1 MPAEA
6 TRPSAHAEQVDDK
19 DEGLPGPDDTT
30 GSAFAVGEARRDCQ
44 PATPADFHSRD
55 ALIPALDHPALSEA
69 EAERV
74 AAIPRRIELL
84 ACRPRDADVV
94 HVDLPP
100 GNGLC
105 SVADRE
111 VFELEL
117 RRRLV
122 VRRDLDLRLLVCR
135 HSETVSAH
143 AARRGAYPAVVPSF
157 ADLLASRP
165 VLLADGAT
173 GTNYH
178 KMGIEPGVAPEEW
191 VFDAPDN
198 VRELHRRFLDAGS
211 DLVLTCTFGATT
223 PRLAHG
229 PLAGR
234 AREVNLRAAE
244 LARDAAGRDRLV
256 AGSMGPTGQLPEPYG
271 LLTRE
276 LCVEAYAEQALAL
289 ADGGV
294 DLLVLETFF
303 ALEEALWAIEG
314 VQGTSDLPLVMSF
327 SFDQGTHTMMG
338 LSPADV
344 VAAVKPLGVA
354 ALGAN
359 CGRSLEDT
367 DAIVDELIDARPG
380 VPLWIKPNAGI
391 PHMVGDNVVYDA
403 DPETLADHIRG
414 YADKG
419 ARIVGGCCG
428 STPEHIAAIAR
439 ALGSQTPA
447 SS

>member
-1 MPAEA
+1 
-6 TRPSAHAEQVDDK
+6 
-19 DEGLPGPDDTT
+19 
-30 GSAFAVGEARRDCQ
+30 
-44 PATPADFHSRD
+44 
-55 ALIPALDHPALSEA
+55 
-69 EAERV
+69 
-74 AAIPRRIELL
+74 
-84 ACRPRDADVV
+84 
-94 HVDLPP
+94 
-100 GNGLC
+100 
-105 SVADRE
+105 
-111 VFELEL
+111 
-117 RRRLV
+117 
-122 VRRDLDLRLLVCR
+122 
-135 HSETVSAH
+135 
-143 AARRGAYPAVVPSF
+143 VPSF

-173 GTNYH
+173 GTNYQN
-178 KMGIEPGVAPEEW
+178 MGIEPGVAPEEW

-223 PRLAHG
+223 PRLADG

-234 AREVNLRAAE
+234 TREVNMRAAE
-244 LARDAAGRDRLV
+244 LARDAAGDDRLI

-276 LCVEAYAEQALAL
+276 LCVDAYAEQARAL

-314 VQGTSDLPLVMSF
+314 VQGASDLPLVMSF

-338 LSPADV
+338 LSPTDV
-344 VAAVKPLGVA
+344 VTAVAPLGVA

-359 CGRSLEDT
+359 CGRSLDDT
-367 DAIVDELIDARPG
+367 DAIVGELVDAAPG
-380 VPLWIKPNAGI
+380 LPLWIKPNAGV
-391 PHMVGDNVVYDA
+391 PRMVGDTVIYDA
-403 DPETLADHIRG
+403 GPEMLAEHVRA
-414 YADKG
+414 YADRG

-439 ALGSQTPA
+439 ALA
-447 SS
+447 A